1 IRALTALARVVF
13 WSADSLGGL
22 LWQSVLRV
30 ESVFFLTQFL
40 STCSKPT
47 SSPPMVNV
55 TTVVEVDRAL
65 ICAGSF
71 IVLSWFGL
79 EMSAVT
85 APLHATKPVPRFS
98 PSKGPYAKSER
109 SHLLVSL

>member
-30 ESVFFLTQFL
+30 ESVFFLTQL
-40 STCSKPT
+40 VSTCSKPT

-65 ICAGSF
+65 ICGGSPLEF
-71 IVLSWFGL
+71 FV

-85 APLHATKPVPRFS
+85 APLHATKPLPRSSF
-98 PSKGPYAKSER
+98 SKGPYAKLER
-109 SHLLVSL
+109 SHLLVSM